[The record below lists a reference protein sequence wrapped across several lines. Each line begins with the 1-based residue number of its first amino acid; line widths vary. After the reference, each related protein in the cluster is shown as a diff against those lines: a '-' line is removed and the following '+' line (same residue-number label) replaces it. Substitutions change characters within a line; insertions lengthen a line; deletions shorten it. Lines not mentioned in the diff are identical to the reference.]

1 MKNENQIPEEFREL
15 AKNFA
20 DKGFITTSLDNLINW
35 ARAGI
40 FTLDDFWFGMLR
52 SRNDANFNA

>member
-20 DKGFITTSLDNLINW
+20 DKGFITTSLDNLVNW
-35 ARAGI
+35 ARAG
-40 FTLDDFWFGMLR
+40 
-52 SRNDANFNA
+52 S